1 MTWLSFKSRCYLK
14 TNDNTNP
21 FRKQI
26 LGELNVD
33 LTNMGIAAKDAAF
46 HLATASTAQKNKA
59 LAIIADELEANSEVI
74 LAANAK
80 DIELG
85 REAGLTDALLD
96 RLLLNEE
103 RLTGIANDV
112 RNVISLNDPVGSEI
126 DSKVLENGMALSRR
140 RVPLG
145 VVGVIYEAR
154 PNVTIDIAAL
164 CLKTGNASILRGGK
178 ETFFSNM
185 ELVKVIQSALEKAEL
200 PAASVQYI
208 EKPDR
213 ELVAQLLKLDEYVDM
228 IIPRGG
234 AGLHKMCQEN
244 STIPVIIGGFGIS
257 HIFIDESADLE
268 RSLNVVENSKV
279 QRPSACNAL
288 DTLLVHKAVAEEFL
302 PKLVER
308 LNGKVALVS
317 DASAKPLVANAADV
331 RDAQEG
337 DFDTEWLSYTLG
349 VKVVADVKEAI
360 DHMRVHNASHS
371 DAIMTNSLQNSELF
385 INSVGSAA
393 VYVNASTRFTDGA
406 QFGLGAEVAVS
417 TQKLHAR
424 GPMGLEELTS
434 YKWVGKAD
442 YLIRS

>member
-1 MTWLSFKSRCYLK
+1 
-14 TNDNTNP
+14 
-21 FRKQI
+21 
-26 LGELNVD
+26 
-33 LTNMGIAAKDAAF
+33 MGIAAKDAAF

-59 LAIIADELEANSEVI
+59 LAIIADELEANAATI
-74 LAANAK
+74 LEANAK

-126 DSKVLENGMALSRR
+126 DSKVLENGMSLSRR

-213 ELVAQLLKLDEYVDM
+213 ELVSQLLKLDDYVDM

-234 AGLHKMCQEN
+234 AGLHKMCKEN

-257 HIFIDESADLE
+257 HIFVDESADLE
-268 RSLNVVENSKV
+268 KSVDVVENSKV
-279 QRPSACNAL
+279 QRPSACNSL
-288 DTLLVHKAVAEEFL
+288 DTLLVHEAVAEAFL
-302 PKLVER
+302 AQLKQR
-308 LNGKVALVS
+308 LAGKVTLVA
-317 DASAKPLVANAADV
+317 DASAKSLLAGFEDQ
-331 RDAQEG
+331 RDAVEG

-349 VKVVADVKEAI
+349 VKIVADVAEAI

-371 DAIMTNSLQNSELF
+371 DAIMTNSLESSERF

-434 YKWVGKAD
+434 YKWVGKAN
-442 YLIRS
+442 YLVRG

>member
-1 MTWLSFKSRCYLK
+1 MM
-14 TNDNTNP
+14 
-21 FRKQI
+21 
-26 LGELNVD
+26 D
-33 LTNMGIAAKDAAF
+33 LTVLGKAAKAASF
-46 HLATASTAQKNKA
+46 QLATASTAQKNQA
-59 LAIIADELEANSEVI
+59 LAIMADQLEAQSASI

-80 DIELG
+80 DIALG
-85 REAGLTDALLD
+85 REAGLSDAMLD
-96 RLLLNEE
+96 RLLLNES
-103 RLTGIANDV
+103 RLQAIANDV
-112 RNVISLNDPVGSEI
+112 RNVIKLNDPVGSEI
-126 DSKVLENGMALSRR
+126 DSRVLENGMSLARR

-164 CLKTGNASILRGGK
+164 CLKTGNAAILRGGK

-185 ELVKVIQSALEKAEL
+185 ELVKVIQSALDKAGL

-213 ELVAQLLKLDEYVDM
+213 ELVTQLLKMDDYVDM

-234 AGLHKMCQEN
+234 AGLHKMCKEN
-244 STIPVIIGGFGIS
+244 STVPVIIGGFGIS
-257 HIFIDESADLE
+257 HIFVDESADLDK
-268 RSLNVVENSKV
+268 SVAVIENAKV

-288 DTLLVHKAVAEEFL
+288 DTLLVHQAIAKPL
-302 PKLVER
+302 LDKLIAK
-308 LNGKVALVS
+308 LNGKVAFV
-317 DASAKPLVANAADV
+317 AEPKAKALMNAAAEL
-331 RDAQEG
+331 RDAQAG

-349 VKVVADVKEAI
+349 VKVVQDVQEAI
-360 DHMRVHNASHS
+360 EHMREHNASHS
-371 DAIMTNSLQNSELF
+371 DAIMTNDLYNAELF
-385 INSVGSAA
+385 VNTAGSAA

-434 YKWVGKAD
+434 YKWVGKAY
-442 YLIRS
+442 YLSRS

>member
-1 MTWLSFKSRCYLK
+1 M
-14 TNDNTNP
+14 
-21 FRKQI
+21 
-26 LGELNVD
+26 D
-33 LTNMGIAAKDAAF
+33 LTNMGKAAKDAAF
-46 HLATASTAQKNKA
+46 ELATASTAQKKQA
-59 LAIIADELEANSEVI
+59 LAIIADELEANSAAI

-103 RLTGIANDV
+103 RLTAIANDV

-126 DSKVLENGMALSRR
+126 DSKVLENGMSLSRR

-185 ELVKVIQSALEKAEL
+185 ELVKVIQSALAKANL

-213 ELVAQLLKLDEYVDM
+213 ELVSQLLKLDDYVDM

-234 AGLHKMCQEN
+234 AGLHKMCKEN

-257 HIFIDESADLE
+257 HIFVDESADLE
-268 RSLNVVENSKV
+268 KSLNVVENSKV
-279 QRPSACNAL
+279 QRPSACNSL
-288 DTLLVHKAVAEEFL
+288 DTLLVHEKIAAQLL
-302 PKLVER
+302 PMIVER
-308 LNGKVALVS
+308 MNDKVTFVTEPKAKALM
-317 DASAKPLVANAADV
+317 AQATQI
-331 RDAQEG
+331 RDAVEG

-349 VKVVADVKEAI
+349 VKVVSDVKDAI

-371 DAIMTNSLQNSELF
+371 DAIMTNSLENSELF

-434 YKWVGKAD
+434 YKWVGKAN
-442 YLIRS
+442 YLARS

>member
-1 MTWLSFKSRCYLK
+1 M
-14 TNDNTNP
+14 
-21 FRKQI
+21 
-26 LGELNVD
+26 D

-59 LAIIADELEANSEVI
+59 LAIIADELEANAATI
-74 LAANAK
+74 LEANAK

-126 DSKVLENGMALSRR
+126 DSKILENGMSLSRR

-213 ELVAQLLKLDEYVDM
+213 ELVSQLLKLDDYVDM

-234 AGLHKMCQEN
+234 AGLHKMCKEN

-257 HIFIDESADLE
+257 HIFVDESADLE
-268 RSLNVVENSKV
+268 KSVDVVENSKV
-279 QRPSACNAL
+279 QRPSACNSL
-288 DTLLVHKAVAEEFL
+288 DTLLVHEAVAEAFL
-302 PKLVER
+302 TKLKQR
-308 LNGKVALVS
+308 LAGKVTLVA
-317 DASAKPLVANAADV
+317 DTSAKSLIAGFADQ
-331 RDAQEG
+331 RDAVEG

-349 VKVVADVKEAI
+349 VKVVADVAEAI

-371 DAIMTNSLQNSELF
+371 DAIMTNSLESSERF

-434 YKWVGKAD
+434 YKWVGKAN
-442 YLIRS
+442 YLVRG

>member
-1 MTWLSFKSRCYLK
+1 
-14 TNDNTNP
+14 
-21 FRKQI
+21 
-26 LGELNVD
+26 
-33 LTNMGIAAKDAAF
+33 MGKAAKDAAF
-46 HLATASTAQKNKA
+46 ELATASTAQKNQA
-59 LAIIADELEANSEVI
+59 LAIIADELEASSAAI

-80 DIELG
+80 DIKLG

-103 RLTGIANDV
+103 RLTAIANDV

-126 DSKVLENGMALSRR
+126 DSKVLENGMSLSRR

-185 ELVKVIQSALEKAEL
+185 ELVKVIQSALAKANL

-213 ELVAQLLKLDEYVDM
+213 ELVSQLLKLDDYVDM

-234 AGLHKMCQEN
+234 AGLHKMCKEN

-257 HIFIDESADLE
+257 HIFVDESADLE
-268 RSLNVVENSKV
+268 KSLNVVENSKV
-279 QRPSACNAL
+279 QRPSACNSL
-288 DTLLVHKAVAEEFL
+288 DTLLVHEKIAAQFL
-302 PKLVER
+302 PMIVER
-308 LNGKVALVS
+308 MNDKVTFVTEPKAKALM
-317 DASAKPLVANAADV
+317 AQATQI
-331 RDAQEG
+331 RDAVEG

-349 VKVVADVKEAI
+349 VKVVSDVKDAI

-371 DAIMTNSLQNSELF
+371 DAIMTNSLENSELF

-434 YKWVGKAD
+434 YKWVGKAN
-442 YLIRS
+442 YLARS

>member
-1 MTWLSFKSRCYLK
+1 M
-14 TNDNTNP
+14 
-21 FRKQI
+21 
-26 LGELNVD
+26 D

-59 LAIIADELEANSEVI
+59 LAIIADELEANAATI
-74 LAANAK
+74 LEANAK

-85 REAGLTDALLD
+85 RDAGLTDALLD

-126 DSKVLENGMALSRR
+126 DSKVLENGMSLSRR

-213 ELVAQLLKLDEYVDM
+213 ELVSQLLKLDDYVDM

-234 AGLHKMCQEN
+234 AGLHKMCKEN

-257 HIFIDESADLE
+257 HIFVDESADLE
-268 RSLNVVENSKV
+268 KSVDVVENSKV
-279 QRPSACNAL
+279 QRPSACNSL
-288 DTLLVHKAVAEEFL
+288 DTLLVHEAVAEAFL
-302 PKLVER
+302 AKLTQR
-308 LNGKVALVS
+308 LAGKVTLVA
-317 DASAKPLVANAADV
+317 DASAKSLLAGFEDQ
-331 RDAQEG
+331 RDAVEG

-349 VKVVADVKEAI
+349 VKVVADVAEAI

-371 DAIMTNSLQNSELF
+371 DAIMTNSLESSERF

-434 YKWVGKAD
+434 YKWVGKAN
-442 YLIRS
+442 YLVRG

>member
-1 MTWLSFKSRCYLK
+1 
-14 TNDNTNP
+14 
-21 FRKQI
+21 
-26 LGELNVD
+26 
-33 LTNMGIAAKDAAF
+33 MGKAAKDAAF
-46 HLATASTAQKNKA
+46 ELATAPTAQKNQA
-59 LAIIADELEANSEVI
+59 LAIIADELEANSAAI

-126 DSKVLENGMALSRR
+126 DSKVLENGMSLSRR

-185 ELVKVIQSALEKAEL
+185 ELVKVIQSALAKVNL

-213 ELVAQLLKLDEYVDM
+213 ELVSQLLKLDDYVDM

-234 AGLHKMCQEN
+234 AGLHKMCKEN

-257 HIFIDESADLE
+257 HIFVDESADLE
-268 RSLNVVENSKV
+268 KSLNVVENSKV
-279 QRPSACNAL
+279 QRPSACNSL
-288 DTLLVHKAVAEEFL
+288 DTLLVHEKVAAKFLPMIVERMNDKVTFVAE
-302 PKLVER
+302 PKA
-308 LNGKVALVS
+308 KALM
-317 DASAKPLVANAADV
+317 AQATQI
-331 RDAQEG
+331 RDAVEG

-349 VKVVADVKEAI
+349 VKVVADVKDAI
-360 DHMRVHNASHS
+360 EHMRVHNASHS
-371 DAIMTNSLQNSELF
+371 DAIMTNSLINSELF

-393 VYVNASTRFTDGA
+393 VYVNAATRFTDGA

-434 YKWVGKAD
+434 YKWVGKAN
-442 YLIRS
+442 YLARS

>member
-1 MTWLSFKSRCYLK
+1 
-14 TNDNTNP
+14 
-21 FRKQI
+21 
-26 LGELNVD
+26 
-33 LTNMGIAAKDAAF
+33 MGKAAKDAAF
-46 HLATASTAQKNKA
+46 ELATASTAQKNQA
-59 LAIIADELEANSEVI
+59 LAIIADELEANSAAI

-126 DSKVLENGMALSRR
+126 DSKVLENGMSLSRR

-185 ELVKVIQSALEKAEL
+185 ELVKVIQSALAKANL

-213 ELVAQLLKLDEYVDM
+213 ELVSQLLKLDDYVDM

-234 AGLHKMCQEN
+234 AGLHKMCKEN

-257 HIFIDESADLE
+257 HIFVDESADLE
-268 RSLNVVENSKV
+268 KSLNVVENSKV
-279 QRPSACNAL
+279 QRPSACNSL
-288 DTLLVHKAVAEEFL
+288 DTLLVHEKVAAKFLPMIVERMSDKVTFVAE
-302 PKLVER
+302 PKA
-308 LNGKVALVS
+308 KALM
-317 DASAKPLVANAADV
+317 AQATQI
-331 RDAQEG
+331 RDAAEG

-349 VKVVADVKEAI
+349 VKVVADVKDAI

-371 DAIMTNSLQNSELF
+371 DAIMTNSLINSELF

-393 VYVNASTRFTDGA
+393 VYVNAATRFTDGA

-434 YKWVGKAD
+434 YKWVGKGN
-442 YLIRS
+442 YLARS

>member
-1 MTWLSFKSRCYLK
+1 
-14 TNDNTNP
+14 
-21 FRKQI
+21 
-26 LGELNVD
+26 
-33 LTNMGIAAKDAAF
+33 MGKAAKDASF
-46 HLATASTAQKNKA
+46 QLATASTAQKNQA
-59 LAIIADELEANSEVI
+59 LAIIADELEANAAQI

-80 DIELG
+80 DIQLG
-85 REAGLTDALLD
+85 RDAGLSDALLD
-96 RLLLNEE
+96 RLLLNES
-103 RLTGIANDV
+103 RLNSIANDV
-112 RNVISLNDPVGSEI
+112 RNVISLHDPVGSEI
-126 DSKVLENGMALSRR
+126 DSKVLENGMSLSRR

-178 ETFFSNM
+178 ETFFSNV
-185 ELVKVIQSALEKAEL
+185 ELVKVIQSALKKAQL

-213 ELVAQLLKLDEYVDM
+213 ELVTQLLKLDDYVDM

-234 AGLHKMCQEN
+234 AGLHKMCKEN

-257 HIFIDESADLE
+257 HIFVDDSADLDK
-268 RSLNVVENSKV
+268 SVDVIENAKV
-279 QRPSACNAL
+279 QRPSACNSL
-288 DTLLVHKAVAEEFL
+288 DTLLVHEAIAQPLLE
-302 PKLVER
+302 KLVAK
-308 LNGKVALVS
+308 LNDKVTFVVEPKAKVLMS
-317 DASAKPLVANAADV
+317 SATQL
-331 RDAQEG
+331 RDAQAG

-349 VKVVADVKEAI
+349 VKVVRDVHEAI
-360 DHMRVHNASHS
+360 DHMREHNASHS
-371 DAIMTNSLQNSELF
+371 DAIMTNSLCNAELF
-385 INSVGSAA
+385 INAAGSAA

-434 YKWVGKAD
+434 YKWVGKAN
-442 YLIRS
+442 YLSRS

>member
-1 MTWLSFKSRCYLK
+1 M
-14 TNDNTNP
+14 
-21 FRKQI
+21 
-26 LGELNVD
+26 ELISI
-33 LTNMGIAAKDAAF
+33 GKAAKQATF
-46 HLATASTAQKNKA
+46 QLANASTAQKNHA
-59 LAIIADELEANSEVI
+59 LAIIADELEANCARI
-74 LAANAK
+74 LDANAK

-85 REAGLTDALLD
+85 RESGMSEALLD
-96 RLLLNEE
+96 RLLLDET
-103 RLTGIANDV
+103 RLAAIADDV
-112 RNVISLNDPVGSEI
+112 RNVIKLDDPIGSEI
-126 DSKVLENGMALSRR
+126 ESKVLENGMSLARR

-154 PNVTIDIAAL
+154 PNVTIDIASL

-185 ELVKVIQSALEKAEL
+185 ELVKVIQSALERANL

-213 ELVAQLLKLDEYVDM
+213 ELVSQLLKLDDYVDM

-234 AGLHKMCQEN
+234 AGLHKMCKEN

-257 HIFIDESADLE
+257 HIFVDESADLE
-268 RSLNVVENSKV
+268 KSVNVIENAKV

-288 DTLLVHKAVAEEFL
+288 DTLLVHQDIAADLLTKLKTRMQNKVTFVAE
-302 PKLVER
+302 PAAK
-308 LNGKVALVS
+308 ALLG
-317 DASAKPLVANAADV
+317 DAENV
-331 RDAQEG
+331 RDSAEG

-349 VKVVADVKEAI
+349 VKVVSDIAQAI
-360 DHMRVHNASHS
+360 DHMREHNASHS
-371 DAIMTNSLQNSELF
+371 DAIMTNSLENAERF
-385 INSVGSAA
+385 INSVDSAA

-424 GPMGLEELTS
+424 GPMGIEELTS
-434 YKWVGKAD
+434 YKWVGKAN
-442 YLIRS
+442 YLVRA

>member
-1 MTWLSFKSRCYLK
+1 M
-14 TNDNTNP
+14 
-21 FRKQI
+21 
-26 LGELNVD
+26 D
-33 LTNMGIAAKDAAF
+33 LTIMGKAAKQAAF
-46 HLATASTAQKNKA
+46 QLATVSTTQKNNA
-59 LAIIADELEANSEVI
+59 LAIIADELEAQSVAI
-74 LAANAK
+74 LKANAQ
-80 DIELG
+80 DIELA
-85 REAGLTDALLD
+85 RQAGLNDAMLD
-96 RLLLNEE
+96 RLLLNES
-103 RLTGIANDV
+103 RLQAIANDV
-112 RNVISLNDPVGSEI
+112 RNVINLNDPVGSEI
-126 DSKVLENGMALSRR
+126 DSRVLENGLSLSRR

-185 ELVKVIQSALEKAEL
+185 ALVNVIQSALEKAQL
-200 PAASVQYI
+200 PAAAVQYI

-213 ELVAQLLKLDEYVDM
+213 ELVSQLLKLDEYVDM

-234 AGLHKMCQEN
+234 ASLHKMCKEN

-257 HIFIDESADLE
+257 HIFVDQSADLDK
-268 RSLNVVENSKV
+268 SVEVIENAKI

-288 DTLLVHKAVAEEFL
+288 DTLLVHQAIASEFL
-302 PKLVER
+302 AKLVLR
-308 LNGKVALVS
+308 LNDQVIFVVEPKAQACMS
-317 DASAKPLVANAADV
+317 HAKQLREAV
-331 RDAQEG
+331 EG

-349 VKVVADVKEAI
+349 VKVVDDVQQAI
-360 DHMRVHNASHS
+360 EHMREHNASHS
-371 DAIMTNSLQNSELF
+371 DAIMTNDLFNAELF
-385 INSVGSAA
+385 INSAGSAA

-434 YKWVGKAD
+434 YKWVGKAN
-442 YLIRS
+442 YLSRR

>member
-1 MTWLSFKSRCYLK
+1 M
-14 TNDNTNP
+14 
-21 FRKQI
+21 
-26 LGELNVD
+26 D
-33 LTNMGIAAKDAAF
+33 LTLMGKAAKDAAF
-46 HLATASTAQKNKA
+46 QLATASTAQKNQA
-59 LAIIADELEANSEVI
+59 LAIIADELEANAAQI

-80 DIELG
+80 DIQLG

-96 RLLLNEE
+96 RLLLNES
-103 RLTGIANDV
+103 RLNAIANDV

-126 DSKVLENGMALSRR
+126 DSKVLENGMSLSRR

-185 ELVKVIQSALEKAEL
+185 ELVKVIQSALEKAQL

-213 ELVAQLLKLDEYVDM
+213 ELVTQLLKLDDYVDM

-234 AGLHKMCQEN
+234 AGLHKMCKEN

-257 HIFIDESADLE
+257 HIFVDESADLDK
-268 RSLNVVENSKV
+268 SVDVIENAKV

-288 DTLLVHKAVAEEFL
+288 DTLLVHEAIAQPLLE
-302 PKLVER
+302 KLVAK
-308 LNGKVALVS
+308 LNGKVTFVAEPKAKALM
-317 DASAKPLVANAADV
+317 SAATEL
-331 RDAQEG
+331 RDAQAG

-349 VKVVADVKEAI
+349 VKVVRDVNEAI
-360 DHMRVHNASHS
+360 DHMREHNASHS
-371 DAIMTNSLQNSELF
+371 DAIMTNSLVNAERF
-385 INSVGSAA
+385 INLAGSAA

-434 YKWVGKAD
+434 YKWVGKAN
-442 YLIRS
+442 YLSRS

>member
-1 MTWLSFKSRCYLK
+1 M
-14 TNDNTNP
+14 
-21 FRKQI
+21 
-26 LGELNVD
+26 ELIS
-33 LTNMGIAAKDAAF
+33 MGQAAKEAAF
-46 HLATASTAQKNKA
+46 QLATASTAQKNKA
-59 LAIIADELEANSEVI
+59 LAIIADELEANAKVI

-80 DIELG
+80 DIEKG
-85 REAGLTDALLD
+85 REAGLTEALLD

-103 RLTGIANDV
+103 RLSGIANDV
-112 RNVISLNDPVGSEI
+112 RNVISLNDPVGSEL
-126 DSKVLENGMALSRR
+126 DSKVLENGMSLSRR

-185 ELVKVIQSALEKAEL
+185 ELVKVIQSALAKAGL

-213 ELVAQLLKLDEYVDM
+213 ELVSQLLKLDEYVDM

-234 AGLHKMCQEN
+234 AGLHKMCKEN

-257 HIFIDESADLE
+257 HIFVDESADLE
-268 RSLNVVENSKV
+268 KSLNVVENSKV
-279 QRPSACNAL
+279 QRPSACNSL
-288 DTLLVHKAVAEEFL
+288 DTLLVHEKVAADFL
-302 PKLVER
+302 PMLAER
-308 LNGKVALVS
+308 LADKVALVAEPKAKALLS
-317 DASAKPLVANAADV
+317 SAQDL
-331 RDAQEG
+331 RDAGEG

-349 VKVVADVKEAI
+349 VKVVVDVKEAI

-371 DAIMTNSLQNSELF
+371 DAIMTNSLENSELF

-434 YKWVGKAD
+434 YKWVGKAN
-442 YLIRS
+442 YLPRS

>member
-1 MTWLSFKSRCYLK
+1 M
-14 TNDNTNP
+14 
-21 FRKQI
+21 
-26 LGELNVD
+26 D
-33 LTNMGIAAKDAAF
+33 LTNMGKAAKDAAF
-46 HLATASTAQKNKA
+46 ELATASTAQKNQA
-59 LAIIADELEANSEVI
+59 LAIIADELEANAATI

-126 DSKVLENGMALSRR
+126 DSKVLENGMSLSRR

-185 ELVKVIQSALEKAEL
+185 ELVKVIQSALAKANL

-213 ELVAQLLKLDEYVDM
+213 ELVSQLLKLDDYVDM

-234 AGLHKMCQEN
+234 AGLHKMCKEN

-257 HIFIDESADLE
+257 HIFVDETADLE
-268 RSLNVVENSKV
+268 KSLNVVENSKV
-279 QRPSACNAL
+279 QRPSACNSL
-288 DTLLVHKAVAEEFL
+288 DTLLVHEDVAAQFLPMIVERMNDKVTFVAE
-302 PKLVER
+302 PKA
-308 LNGKVALVS
+308 KALM
-317 DASAKPLVANAADV
+317 AQATQI
-331 RDAQEG
+331 RDAAEG

-371 DAIMTNSLQNSELF
+371 DAIMTNSLVNSELF

-393 VYVNASTRFTDGA
+393 VYVNAATRFTDGA

-434 YKWVGKAD
+434 YKWVGKAN
-442 YLIRS
+442 YLARS

>member
-1 MTWLSFKSRCYLK
+1 
-14 TNDNTNP
+14 
-21 FRKQI
+21 
-26 LGELNVD
+26 
-33 LTNMGIAAKDAAF
+33 MGQAAKAAAF
-46 HLATASTAQKNKA
+46 DLAVAPTAQKNRA
-59 LAIIADELEANSEVI
+59 LAIIADELEANKETI

-80 DIELG
+80 DIKAAV
-85 REAGLTDALLD
+85 EAGISEAMQD
-96 RLLLNEE
+96 RLLLTEE
-103 RLTGIANDV
+103 RLIGIANDV
-112 RNVISLNDPVGSEI
+112 RNVINLNDPVGSEI
-126 DSKVLENGMALSRR
+126 DSKVLENGMSLSRR
-140 RVPLG
+140 RVPIG
-145 VVGVIYEAR
+145 VIGVIYEAR
-154 PNVTIDIAAL
+154 PNVTIDIASL

-185 ELVKVIQSALEKAEL
+185 ELVKVIQVALEKAGL

-213 ELVAQLLKLDEYVDM
+213 ELVSQLLTLDDYVDM

-234 AGLHKMCQEN
+234 AGLHKMCKEN
-244 STIPVIIGGFGIS
+244 SSIPVIIGGFGIS
-257 HIFIDESADLE
+257 HAFVDDSADLE
-268 RSLNVVENSKV
+268 RALLVVDNSKA

-288 DTLLVHKAVAEEFL
+288 DTLLVHEAVAPQFL
-302 PKLVER
+302 ALLANKMAGRVE
-308 LNGKVALVS
+308 
-317 DASAKPLVANAADV
+317 LVAEPKAHALLKEFDGV
-331 RDAQEG
+331 SLREAQEG

-349 VKVVADVKEAI
+349 VKVVADVNEAAA
-360 DHMRVHNASHS
+360 HMQKHNASHS
-371 DAIMTNSLQNSELF
+371 DTILTNNIESAEKF
-385 INSVGSAA
+385 INTAGSAA

>member
-1 MTWLSFKSRCYLK
+1 
-14 TNDNTNP
+14 
-21 FRKQI
+21 
-26 LGELNVD
+26 
-33 LTNMGIAAKDAAF
+33 MGKAAKDAAF
-46 HLATASTAQKNKA
+46 ELATASTAQKNQA
-59 LAIIADELEANSEVI
+59 LAIIADELEANSAAI

-126 DSKVLENGMALSRR
+126 DSKVLENGMSLSRR

-164 CLKTGNASILRGGK
+164 CLKTGNACILRGGK

-185 ELVKVIQSALEKAEL
+185 ELVKVIQSALAKANL

-213 ELVAQLLKLDEYVDM
+213 ELVSQLLKLDDYVDM

-234 AGLHKMCQEN
+234 AGLHKMCKEN

-257 HIFIDESADLE
+257 HIFVDESADLE
-268 RSLNVVENSKV
+268 KSLNVVENSKV
-279 QRPSACNAL
+279 QRPSACNSL
-288 DTLLVHKAVAEEFL
+288 DTLLVHEKVAAKFLPMIVERMSDKVTFVAE
-302 PKLVER
+302 PKA
-308 LNGKVALVS
+308 KALM
-317 DASAKPLVANAADV
+317 AQATQI
-331 RDAQEG
+331 RDAVEG

-349 VKVVADVKEAI
+349 VKVVADVKDAI

-371 DAIMTNSLQNSELF
+371 DAIMTNSLINSELF

-393 VYVNASTRFTDGA
+393 VYVNAATRFTDGA

-434 YKWVGKAD
+434 YKWVGKAN
-442 YLIRS
+442 YLARS

>member
-1 MTWLSFKSRCYLK
+1 
-14 TNDNTNP
+14 
-21 FRKQI
+21 
-26 LGELNVD
+26 
-33 LTNMGIAAKDAAF
+33 MGKAAKDAAF
-46 HLATASTAQKNKA
+46 ELATAPTAQKNQA
-59 LAIIADELEANSEVI
+59 LAIIADELEANSAAI
-74 LAANAK
+74 LTANAK

-126 DSKVLENGMALSRR
+126 DSKVLENGMSLSRR

-185 ELVKVIQSALEKAEL
+185 ELVKVIQSALAKANL

-213 ELVAQLLKLDEYVDM
+213 ELVSQLLKLDDYVDM

-234 AGLHKMCQEN
+234 AGLHKMCKEN

-257 HIFIDESADLE
+257 HIFVDESADLE
-268 RSLNVVENSKV
+268 KSLNVVENSKV
-279 QRPSACNAL
+279 QRPSACNSL
-288 DTLLVHKAVAEEFL
+288 DTLLVHEKVAAKFLPMIVERMSDKVTFVAE
-302 PKLVER
+302 PKA
-308 LNGKVALVS
+308 KALM
-317 DASAKPLVANAADV
+317 AQATQI
-331 RDAQEG
+331 RDAAEG

-349 VKVVADVKEAI
+349 VKVVADVKDAI

-371 DAIMTNSLQNSELF
+371 DAIMTNSLINSELF

-393 VYVNASTRFTDGA
+393 VYVNAATRFTDGA

-434 YKWVGKAD
+434 YKWVGKAN
-442 YLIRS
+442 YLARS

>member
-1 MTWLSFKSRCYLK
+1 
-14 TNDNTNP
+14 
-21 FRKQI
+21 
-26 LGELNVD
+26 
-33 LTNMGIAAKDAAF
+33 MGKAAKQAAF
-46 HLATASTAQKNKA
+46 QLATVSTTQKNNA
-59 LAIIADELEANSEVI
+59 LAIIADELEAQSAAI
-74 LAANAK
+74 LKANAQ
-80 DIELG
+80 DIELA
-85 REAGLTDALLD
+85 REAGLNDAMLD
-96 RLLLNEE
+96 RLLLNES
-103 RLTGIANDV
+103 RLQAIANDV
-112 RNVISLNDPVGSEI
+112 RNVINLNDPVGSEI
-126 DSKVLENGMALSRR
+126 DSRVLENGLSLSRR

-185 ELVKVIQSALEKAEL
+185 ALVNVIQSALEKAQL
-200 PAASVQYI
+200 PAAAVQYI

-213 ELVAQLLKLDEYVDM
+213 ELVSQLLKLDEYVDM

-234 AGLHKMCQEN
+234 ASLHKMCKEN

-257 HIFIDESADLE
+257 HIFVDQSADLDK
-268 RSLNVVENSKV
+268 SVEVIENAKI

-288 DTLLVHKAVAEEFL
+288 DTLLVHQAIASEFL
-302 PKLVER
+302 AKLVLR
-308 LNGKVALVS
+308 LNEQVS
-317 DASAKPLVANAADV
+317 FVVEPKAQACMSHAKQLREAV
-331 RDAQEG
+331 EG

-349 VKVVADVKEAI
+349 VKVVDDVQQAI
-360 DHMRVHNASHS
+360 EHMREHNASHS
-371 DAIMTNSLQNSELF
+371 DAIMTNDLFNAELF
-385 INSVGSAA
+385 INSAGSAA

-434 YKWVGKAD
+434 YKWVGKAN
-442 YLIRS
+442 YLSRR

>member
-1 MTWLSFKSRCYLK
+1 
-14 TNDNTNP
+14 
-21 FRKQI
+21 
-26 LGELNVD
+26 
-33 LTNMGIAAKDAAF
+33 MGKAAKQAAF
-46 HLATASTAQKNKA
+46 QLATVSTTQKNNA
-59 LAIIADELEANSEVI
+59 LAIIADELEVQSAAI
-74 LAANAK
+74 LKANAQ
-80 DIELG
+80 DIELA
-85 REAGLTDALLD
+85 REAGLNDAMLD
-96 RLLLNEE
+96 RLLLNES
-103 RLTGIANDV
+103 RLQAIANDV
-112 RNVISLNDPVGSEI
+112 RNVINLNDPVGSEI
-126 DSKVLENGMALSRR
+126 GSRVLENGLSLSRR

-185 ELVKVIQSALEKAEL
+185 ALVNVIQSALEKAQL
-200 PAASVQYI
+200 PAAAVQYI

-213 ELVAQLLKLDEYVDM
+213 ELVSQLLKLDEYVDM

-234 AGLHKMCQEN
+234 ASLHKMCKEN

-257 HIFIDESADLE
+257 HIFVDQSADLDK
-268 RSLNVVENSKV
+268 SVEVIENAKI

-288 DTLLVHKAVAEEFL
+288 DTLLVHQAIASEFL
-302 PKLVER
+302 AKLVLR
-308 LNGKVALVS
+308 LNDQVTFVVEPKAQACMS
-317 DASAKPLVANAADV
+317 HAKQLREAV
-331 RDAQEG
+331 EG

-349 VKVVADVKEAI
+349 VKVVDDVQQAI
-360 DHMRVHNASHS
+360 EHMREHNASHS
-371 DAIMTNSLQNSELF
+371 DAIMTNDLFNAELF
-385 INSVGSAA
+385 INSAGSAA

-434 YKWVGKAD
+434 YKWVGKAN
-442 YLIRS
+442 YLSRR

>member
-1 MTWLSFKSRCYLK
+1 M
-14 TNDNTNP
+14 
-21 FRKQI
+21 
-26 LGELNVD
+26 D
-33 LTNMGIAAKDAAF
+33 LTNMGMAAKDAAF
-46 HLATASTAQKNKA
+46 HLATASTAQKNQA
-59 LAIIADELEANSEVI
+59 LATIADELEANSAAI
-74 LAANAK
+74 LTANEK
-80 DIELG
+80 DIQLG

-103 RLTGIANDV
+103 RLAGIAGDV
-112 RNVISLNDPVGSEI
+112 RNVINLNDPVGSEI
-126 DSKVLENGMALSRR
+126 DSKVLENGMSLARR

-178 ETFFSNM
+178 ETFHSNM
-185 ELVKVIQSALEKAEL
+185 ELVKVIQSALEKAQL

-213 ELVAQLLKLDEYVDM
+213 ELVSKLLKLDQYVDM

-234 AGLHKMCQEN
+234 AGLHRMCKEN

-257 HIFIDESADLE
+257 HVFVDDSADLE
-268 RSLNVVENSKV
+268 KSLDVVINAKA

-288 DTLLVHKAVAEEFL
+288 DTLLVHHAVADKFLPMLAEKLKGKVELVAEPKAKAVLAN
-302 PKLVER
+302 V
-308 LNGKVALVS
+308 
-317 DASAKPLVANAADV
+317 DAV
-331 RDAQEG
+331 RDAAEG

-349 VKVVADVKEAI
+349 VKVVTDLAEAI

-371 DAIMTNSLQNSELF
+371 DAIMTNSLESAERF
-385 INSVGSAA
+385 INSVDSAA

-434 YKWVGKAD
+434 YKWVGKAN
-442 YLIRS
+442 YLVRS

>member
-1 MTWLSFKSRCYLK
+1 M
-14 TNDNTNP
+14 
-21 FRKQI
+21 
-26 LGELNVD
+26 D
-33 LTNMGIAAKDAAF
+33 LTNIGKAAKDAAF
-46 HLATASTAQKNKA
+46 ELATASTAQKNQA
-59 LAIIADELEANSEVI
+59 LAIIADELEANSAAI

-126 DSKVLENGMALSRR
+126 DSKVLENGMSLSRR

-185 ELVKVIQSALEKAEL
+185 ELVKVIQSALAKANL

-213 ELVAQLLKLDEYVDM
+213 ELVSQLLKLDDYVDM

-234 AGLHKMCQEN
+234 AGLHKMCKEN

-257 HIFIDESADLE
+257 HIFVDESADLE
-268 RSLNVVENSKV
+268 KSLNVVENSKV
-279 QRPSACNAL
+279 QRPSACNSL
-288 DTLLVHKAVAEEFL
+288 DTLLVHEKVAAKFLPMIVERMSDKVTFVAE
-302 PKLVER
+302 PKA
-308 LNGKVALVS
+308 KALM
-317 DASAKPLVANAADV
+317 AQATQI
-331 RDAQEG
+331 RDAVEG

-371 DAIMTNSLQNSELF
+371 DAIMTNSLINSELF

-393 VYVNASTRFTDGA
+393 VYVNAATRFTDGA

-434 YKWVGKAD
+434 YKWVGKAN
-442 YLIRS
+442 YLARS

>member
-1 MTWLSFKSRCYLK
+1 M
-14 TNDNTNP
+14 
-21 FRKQI
+21 
-26 LGELNVD
+26 D
-33 LTNMGIAAKDAAF
+33 LTNMGKAAKDAAF
-46 HLATASTAQKNKA
+46 ELATASTAQKNQA
-59 LAIIADELEANSEVI
+59 LAIIADELEANSAAI

-103 RLTGIANDV
+103 RLTAIANDV

-126 DSKVLENGMALSRR
+126 DSKVLENGMSLSRR

-185 ELVKVIQSALEKAEL
+185 ELVKVIQSALAKANL

-213 ELVAQLLKLDEYVDM
+213 ELVSQLLKLDDYVDM

-234 AGLHKMCQEN
+234 AGLHKMCKEN

-257 HIFIDESADLE
+257 HIFVDESADLKK
-268 RSLNVVENSKV
+268 SLNVVENSKV
-279 QRPSACNAL
+279 QRPSACNSL
-288 DTLLVHKAVAEEFL
+288 DTLLVHEKIAAQFL
-302 PKLVER
+302 PMIVER
-308 LNGKVALVS
+308 MNDKVTFVTEPKAKALM
-317 DASAKPLVANAADV
+317 AQATQI
-331 RDAQEG
+331 RDAVEG
-337 DFDTEWLSYTLG
+337 DFDTEWLSYTLS
-349 VKVVADVKEAI
+349 VKVVSDVKDAI

-371 DAIMTNSLQNSELF
+371 DAIMTNSLENSELF

-434 YKWVGKAD
+434 YKWVGKAN
-442 YLIRS
+442 YLARS

>member
-1 MTWLSFKSRCYLK
+1 M
-14 TNDNTNP
+14 
-21 FRKQI
+21 
-26 LGELNVD
+26 D
-33 LTNMGIAAKDAAF
+33 LTNIGKAAKDAAF
-46 HLATASTAQKNKA
+46 ELATASTAQKNQA
-59 LAIIADELEANSEVI
+59 LAIIADELEANSAAI

-126 DSKVLENGMALSRR
+126 DSKVLENGMSLSRR

-185 ELVKVIQSALEKAEL
+185 ELVKVIQSALAKANL

-213 ELVAQLLKLDEYVDM
+213 ELVSQLLKLDDYVDM

-234 AGLHKMCQEN
+234 AGLHKMCKEN

-257 HIFIDESADLE
+257 HIFVDESADLE
-268 RSLNVVENSKV
+268 KSLNVVENSKV
-279 QRPSACNAL
+279 QRPSACNSL
-288 DTLLVHKAVAEEFL
+288 DTLLVHEKVAAKFLPMIVERMSDKVTFVAE
-302 PKLVER
+302 PKA
-308 LNGKVALVS
+308 KALM
-317 DASAKPLVANAADV
+317 AQATQI
-331 RDAQEG
+331 RDAVEG

-349 VKVVADVKEAI
+349 VKVVADVKDAI
-360 DHMRVHNASHS
+360 EHMRVHNASHS
-371 DAIMTNSLQNSELF
+371 DAIMTNSLINSELF

-393 VYVNASTRFTDGA
+393 VYVNAATRFTDGA

-434 YKWVGKAD
+434 YKWVGKAN
-442 YLIRS
+442 YLARS

>member
-1 MTWLSFKSRCYLK
+1 
-14 TNDNTNP
+14 
-21 FRKQI
+21 
-26 LGELNVD
+26 
-33 LTNMGIAAKDAAF
+33 MGKAAKQAAF
-46 HLATASTAQKNKA
+46 QLATASTAQKNQA
-59 LAIIADELEANSEVI
+59 LAIIADELEANADAI

-85 REAGLTDALLD
+85 RAAGLTDALLD
-96 RLLLNEE
+96 RLLLNEA
-103 RLTGIANDV
+103 RLSAIAGDV
-112 RNVISLNDPVGSEI
+112 RNVISLSDPVGSEI
-126 DSKVLENGMALSRR
+126 DSKVLENGMSLSRR

-185 ELVKVIQSALEKAEL
+185 ELVKVIQLALEKAEL

-213 ELVAQLLKLDEYVDM
+213 ELVNQLLKLDDYVDM

-234 AGLHKMCQEN
+234 AGLHKMCKEN
-244 STIPVIIGGFGIS
+244 SSIPVIIGGFGIS
-257 HIFIDESADLE
+257 HIFVDDSADLDK
-268 RSLNVVENSKV
+268 SVEVIENAKV

-288 DTLLVHKAVAEEFL
+288 DTLLVHEAVAQPLLEKLIAKLGNKVSFVAEEKAQPL
-302 PKLVER
+302 M
-308 LNGKVALVS
+308 
-317 DASAKPLVANAADV
+317 ASAAEVRAAQ
-331 RDAQEG
+331 AG
-337 DFDTEWLSYTLG
+337 DFDMEWLSYTLG
-349 VKVVADVKEAI
+349 VKVVKDVQEAI
-360 DHMRVHNASHS
+360 EHMREHNASHS
-371 DAIMTNSLQNSELF
+371 DAIMTNDLFNAELF
-385 INSVGSAA
+385 INSAGSAA

-434 YKWVGKAD
+434 YKWVGKAN
-442 YLIRS
+442 YLSRS

>member
-1 MTWLSFKSRCYLK
+1 M
-14 TNDNTNP
+14 
-21 FRKQI
+21 
-26 LGELNVD
+26 D
-33 LTNMGIAAKDAAF
+33 LTVLGKAAKAASF
-46 HLATASTAQKNKA
+46 QLATASTAQKNQA
-59 LAIIADELEANSEVI
+59 LAIMAEQLEAQSASI

-80 DIELG
+80 DIALG
-85 REAGLTDALLD
+85 REAGLSDAMLD
-96 RLLLNEE
+96 RLLLNES
-103 RLTGIANDV
+103 RLQAIANDV
-112 RNVISLNDPVGSEI
+112 RNVIKLNDPVGSEI
-126 DSKVLENGMALSRR
+126 DSRVLENGMSLARR

-164 CLKTGNASILRGGK
+164 CLKTGNAAILRGGK

-185 ELVKVIQSALEKAEL
+185 ELVKVIQSALDKAGL

-213 ELVAQLLKLDEYVDM
+213 ELVTQLLKMDDYVDM

-234 AGLHKMCQEN
+234 AGLHKMCKEN
-244 STIPVIIGGFGIS
+244 STVPVIIGGFGIS
-257 HIFIDESADLE
+257 HIFVDESADLDK
-268 RSLNVVENSKV
+268 SVAVIENAKV

-288 DTLLVHKAVAEEFL
+288 DTLLVHQAIAKPL
-302 PKLVER
+302 LDKLIAK
-308 LNGKVALVS
+308 LNGKVAFV
-317 DASAKPLVANAADV
+317 AEPKAKALMNAAAEL
-331 RDAQEG
+331 RDAQAG

-349 VKVVADVKEAI
+349 VKVVQDVQEAI
-360 DHMRVHNASHS
+360 EHMREHNASHS
-371 DAIMTNSLQNSELF
+371 DAIMTNDLYNAELF
-385 INSVGSAA
+385 VNTAGSVA

-434 YKWVGKAD
+434 YKWVGKAN
-442 YLIRS
+442 YLSRS